1 MRKIGNTEAIGWTL
15 LILGC
20 FAALYGAINVLPIAG
35 ALLVVGAQVVDE
47 IRRR

>member
-20 FAALYGAINVLPIAG
+20 YSALYGATNGLPVAG
-35 ALLVVGAQVVDE
+35 ALLVAGAQVVE
-47 IRRR
+47 ELRRR

>member
-15 LILGC
+15 LILGGGAT
-20 FAALYGAINVLPIAG
+20 FYGVISVLPVAG

-47 IRRR
+47 MRRR